1 MVGKNVETRQNGSD
15 SPSKQS
21 LLRRSG
27 VSAHAVGRANPA
39 RIPKGKA
46 NPLIFRLDHSE
57 RSAQLFYNR
66 IADLKRNAEVSAT
79 VDVHEPEEYLDCDL
93 YLTED
98 GRAGFAIKNGN
109 ELVSVFSYTGERAG
123 DALVEKAVENGA
135 RRLDCFDIKGFLPR
149 LYGRHGFQPVA
160 RVRWNDEY
168 APDDWDYGRLGRP
181 DVVAMAVTDHAPER
195 VEYLDYDDACGLAA
209 ELAESEG

>member
-1 MVGKNVETRQNGSD
+1 MKQPREPQGTPKGGQFACNPYSGVDDDLDEWNAGECQKNYGMRSDPSVVGFIDGGTELHKTRLVGRPEMVGKNVETRQNGSD

-27 VSAHAVGRANPA
+27 VSTHAVGRANPA

-57 RSAQLFYNR
+57 RSAQLFHNR

-79 VDVHEPEEYLDCDL
+79 VDAHEPEEYLDCDL

-98 GRAGFAIKNGN
+98 GRAGFAIKNGAKIIRPVMICVVTV
-109 ELVSVFSYTGERAG
+109 LI
-123 DALVEKAVENGA
+123 
-135 RRLDCFDIKGFLPR
+135 IKII
-149 LYGRHGFQPVA
+149 
-160 RVRWNDEY
+160 
-168 APDDWDYGRLGRP
+168 LGK
-181 DVVAMAVTDHAPER
+181 
-195 VEYLDYDDACGLAA
+195 
-209 ELAESEG
+209 

>member
-57 RSAQLFYNR
+57 RSAQLFHNR

-79 VDVHEPEEYLDCDL
+79 VDAHEPEEYLDCDL

-149 LYGRHGFQPVA
+149 LYGRHGFQSVA

-168 APDDWDYGRLGRP
+168 APDDWDYGRLGCP
-181 DVVAMAVTDHAPER
+181 DVVAMLSLIHI
-195 VEYLDYDDACGLAA
+195 
-209 ELAESEG
+209 SEPTRP